1 MLAQARAS
9 GVRAT
14 WIDADIGAWTP
25 DRPLDLIY
33 ANAALQWLGEH
44 AVLLPRLL
52 GRLRA
57 DGVLAVQM
65 PRNFEA
71 PSHALLRE
79 TARSGP
85 WADRLAGILER
96 PPVAAPAWY
105 HDLLAP
111 HAAAL
116 DIWETEYLHVLAGD
130 DPVLSWTRGNGAA
143 PDHAGAGRGAVRR
156 VRNRLCGPSA
166 RGLSQAHRRLHA
178 VPLPASVHRRPAVR
192 MSAPALVVHADWSV
206 HPGKRWMAQA
216 VRRPGGGYLAL
227 PPTPVG
233 ALEDFWFRLEQ
244 MGGDGPIMVGFDFPI
259 GLPAA
264 YAKQAGIEDF
274 ATALAGFGQGR
285 WRDFYEVAAQPE
297 QIALTRPFYP
307 ARPGGRS
314 RRQLVDGLRLETWQ
328 GLHRRCDGATAG
340 RQAACPMFW
349 TLGGNQVG
357 KAMIVGWRD
366 LLAPAR
372 RAGVD
377 VAIWPFDGALADLL
391 AQPSP
396 RRR

>member
-1 MLAQARAS
+1 
-9 GVRAT
+9 
-14 WIDADIGAWTP
+14 
-25 DRPLDLIY
+25 
-33 ANAALQWLGEH
+33 
-44 AVLLPRLL
+44 
-52 GRLRA
+52 
-57 DGVLAVQM
+57 
-65 PRNFEA
+65 
-71 PSHALLRE
+71 
-79 TARSGP
+79 
-85 WADRLAGILER
+85 
-96 PPVAAPAWY
+96 
-105 HDLLAP
+105 
-111 HAAAL
+111 
-116 DIWETEYLHVLAGD
+116 
-130 DPVLSWTRGNGAA
+130 
-143 PDHAGAGRGAVRR
+143 
-156 VRNRLCGPSA
+156 
-166 RGLSQAHRRLHA
+166 
-178 VPLPASVHRRPAVR
+178 
-192 MSAPALVVHADWSV
+192 MSAPALLVHADWSV

-259 GLPAA
+259 GLPAT
-264 YAKQAGIEDF
+264 YAKQAGIDDF

-340 RQAACPMFW
+340 RRAACPMFW

-372 RAGVD
+372 RASVD

-391 AQPSP
+391 DRHRLVIAETYPGEVYGHLDLRSPLRANRGKRRQTARAACARSLLSWAERASVALAPELRTDITSGFGPNPDAEDRFDAVVGLFGMLNVLLCHRPSGEP
-396 RRR
+396 DDPVVRRIEGWILGQGAAEAGGRAPSRVTTPAL